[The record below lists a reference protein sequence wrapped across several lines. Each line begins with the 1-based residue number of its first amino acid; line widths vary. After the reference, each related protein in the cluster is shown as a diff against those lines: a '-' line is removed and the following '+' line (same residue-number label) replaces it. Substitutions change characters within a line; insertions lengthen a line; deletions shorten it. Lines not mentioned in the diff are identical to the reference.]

1 MSKYISPVQNFE
13 NEFSYHFT
21 WSIFLKLKFSPP
33 IKYRDCLF
41 RLCPPCRYSAR
52 RQFWRSV
59 KPGQSRLVEAFVR
72 KLSEAADVEREQNEA
87 EKKKQHGQA
96 RLIKK
101 TILTLT
107 LSGLQIL
114 NDTTRIIQNWL
125 IFRLFGNISD
135 YLNMQHVTCRR
146 T

>member
-1 MSKYISPVQNFE
+1 MSKYISPVQNIE
-13 NEFSYHFT
+13 DEFSYHFT
-21 WSIFLKLKFSPP
+21 WSIFWKLKFSPP

-96 RLIKK
+96 RLVK
-101 TILTLT
+101 
-107 LSGLQIL
+107 IL
-114 NDTTRIIQNWL
+114 NFNKKFEFVIKCFFYFSEPSKGSQVWTACPAFARQI
-125 IFRLFGNISD
+125 
-135 YLNMQHVTCRR
+135 
-146 T
+146 